1 MDYLHDLSEYI
12 RNHYVA
18 DMTSILERFPGR
30 SVPSFHR
37 DLAKLECISSYTD
50 NRRFYTLPEIPR
62 YDGFGL
68 WRYNSIGFSKYGT
81 AKETAR
87 VLIEGSTNGMTYADL
102 EEILGIRLYTSLQ
115 ALSIEKVIISETD
128 GNRKLFFSG
137 NKENYQRQK
146 SNRMGISMS
155 NSSHPFNLLV
165 VVDLLLAVINED
177 ADTIDK
183 AFILLK
189 LRNHPYLTREEVEHI
204 FEYYHLPGK
213 KN

>member
-12 RNHYVA
+12 MNHYVV
-18 DMTSILERFPGR
+18 DMASILERFPGR
-30 SVPSFHR
+30 SIPSFHR
-37 DLAKLECISSYTD
+37 DLAKLECISSFTD
-50 NRRFYTLPEIPR
+50 NRRFYTLPEIPS

-87 VLIEGSTNGMTYADL
+87 MLIEGSSSGMAYADL
-102 EEILGIRLYTSLQ
+102 EEILGIRLYTALQ
-115 ALSIEKVIISETD
+115 ALSIEKAIIGETD

-146 SNRMGISMS
+146 SNRMGISVS
-155 NSSHPFNLLV
+155 NSGHPFNLLV
-165 VVDLLLAVINED
+165 VVDLLLAVINEN

-183 AFILLK
+183 AFMLIK
-189 LRNHPYLTREEVEHI
+189 SRNHPYLTREEVGHI
-204 FEYYHLPGK
+204 FEHYHLPGK

>member
-1 MDYLHDLSEYI
+1 MDYFHGLYEHI
-12 RNHYVA
+12 MNHYVT
-18 DMTSILERFPGR
+18 DMASLLERFPGR

-37 DLAKLECISSYTD
+37 DLAKLECISSFTD
-50 NRRFYTLPEIPR
+50 NRRFYTLPEIPS

-68 WRYNSIGFSKYGT
+68 WRYNGIGFSKYGT

-87 VLIEGSTNGMTYADL
+87 VLIEGSSSGMAYADL
-102 EEILGIRLYTSLQ
+102 EEILGIRLYTALQ
-115 ALSIEKVIISETD
+115 ALSNEKAIISETD

-137 NKENYQRQK
+137 SKENYQLQK
-146 SNRMGISMS
+146 SSRMGISAS
-155 NSSHPFNLLV
+155 NPSHPFNLLV
-165 VVDLLLAVINED
+165 VVDLLLAVINEG

-183 AFILLK
+183 AFMLLK

-204 FEYYHLPGK
+204 FEHYHLPGK

>member
-1 MDYLHDLSEYI
+1 MDYLHELHKHI
-12 RNHYVA
+12 RKHCVT
-18 DMTSILERFPGR
+18 DMASILDKFPGR

-37 DLAKLECISSYTD
+37 DLARLGCISSFTD
-50 NRRFYTLPEIPR
+50 NRRFYTLPEIPS

-68 WRYNSIGFSKYGT
+68 WRHNGIGFSKYGT

-87 VLIEGSTNGMTYADL
+87 VLIEGSSSGMTYADL
-102 EEILGIRLYTSLQ
+102 EGILGIRLYTTLQ
-115 ALSIEKVIISETD
+115 TLSAEKVIISETD

-137 NKENYQRQK
+137 CEENYQRQK
-146 SNRMGISMS
+146 SSRRGISAP
-155 NSSHPFNLLV
+155 NSGHPFNLLV

-183 AFILLK
+183 AYMLLRF
-189 LRNHPYLTREEVEHI
+189 RNHPYLTREEVGHI
-204 FEYYHLPGK
+204 FEHYHLPGK

>member
-1 MDYLHDLSEYI
+1 MDYLRDLAEHI
-12 RNHYVA
+12 RNQCVT
-18 DMTSILERFPGR
+18 DMASILKRFPGR

-37 DLAKLECISSYTD
+37 DLAKLECISSFTD
-50 NRRFYTLPEIPR
+50 NRRFYTLPEIPS
-62 YDGFGL
+62 YDVFGL

-87 VLIEGSTNGMTYADL
+87 VLIEGSSSGMAYAEL
-102 EEILGIRLYTSLQ
+102 EAILGIRLYTTLQ
-115 ALSIEKVIISETD
+115 TLSIEKAIVSETD

-137 NKENYQRQK
+137 DKENYQRQK
-146 SNRMGISMS
+146 SYRMGISV
-155 NSSHPFNLLV
+155 SSPGHPFNLLI

-183 AFILLK
+183 AFMLLK
-189 LRNHPYLTREEVEHI
+189 FRNHPYLTREEVGRI
-204 FEYYHLPGK
+204 FEHYHLPGK

>member
-1 MDYLHDLSEYI
+1 MDYLRDLAEHI
-12 RNHYVA
+12 RDHYVT
-18 DMTSILERFPGR
+18 DMASIIERFPGR

-37 DLAKLECISSYTD
+37 DLAKLECISSFTD
-50 NRRFYTLPEIPR
+50 NRRFYTLPEIPS

-68 WRYNSIGFSKYGT
+68 WRYNGIGFSKHGT

-87 VLIEGSTNGMTYADL
+87 VLIEGSSSGMAYADL
-102 EEILGIRLYTSLQ
+102 EEILGIRLYTTLQ
-115 ALSIEKVIISETD
+115 TLSTEKAIVSETD

-146 SNRMGISMS
+146 SNRMGIPVS
-155 NSSHPFNLLV
+155 NPGHPFSLIV

-183 AFILLK
+183 AFMLLK
-189 LRNHPYLTREEVEHI
+189 SRNHPYLTREEVGHI
-204 FEYYHLPGK
+204 FEHYHLPGK

>member
-1 MDYLHDLSEYI
+1 MGYLHDLSEYI
-12 RNHYVA
+12 RNHYVT
-18 DMTSILERFPGR
+18 DMASILERFPAR
-30 SVPSFHR
+30 SIPSFHR
-37 DLAKLECISSYTD
+37 DLAKLECISSFTD
-50 NRRFYTLPEIPR
+50 NRRFYTLPEIPS

-68 WRYNSIGFSKYGT
+68 WRYKGIGFSKYGT

-87 VLIEGSTNGMTYADL
+87 VLIESSSSGMAYADL
-102 EEILGIRLYTSLQ
+102 EGILGIRLYTALQ
-115 ALSIEKVIISETD
+115 TLSIEKVVICETD

-146 SNRMGISMS
+146 SNRMGISVS
-155 NSSHPFNLLV
+155 NSDHPFNLLV
-165 VVDLLLAVINED
+165 VVDLLLAVINEN

-183 AFILLK
+183 AFILVK
-189 LRNHPYLTREEVEHI
+189 LRNHPYLTREDVEHI